1 MRLLSMGNIGHSQGL
16 TELLRAFE
24 ASELPDDVRL
34 AVTGSGVAAPE
45 ARAEVRTERVQM
57 LGVLDDE
64 ELEAE
69 LQRADIGFVSQR
81 YEGAEF
87 NIPSKLM
94 NFMAYGLPVLAAVN
108 PASEVARIVEEAA
121 AGWVVD
127 SSDPG
132 AFPREVARLSEAT
145 AEVADRAAA
154 SREFA
159 ERHFTQEGFGR
170 RFDELLREV
179 VAEASSAN

>member
-1 MRLLSMGNIGHSQGL
+1 
-16 TELLRAFE
+16 
-24 ASELPDDVRL
+24 VKL

-45 ARAEVRTERVQM
+45 ARAEVRTDRVQM

-64 ELEAE
+64 QLEAE
-69 LQRADIGFVSQR
+69 LHRADIGFVSQR

-108 PASEVARIVEEAA
+108 PASEVARLVREAE

-127 SSDPG
+127 SSDPD
-132 AFPREVARLSEAT
+132 AFPREVARLREAPD
-145 AEVADRAAA
+145 ELRERAAA
-154 SREFA
+154 SHDFA
-159 ERHFTQEGFGR
+159 ERHFTQARFGH
-170 RFDELLREV
+170 RFDELLHDVVRE
-179 VAEASSAN
+179 ANSAT